1 MANINKNIKREKKL
15 NQCFVFSKK
24 SRVILRKYYLRLK
37 PRRVGKN
44 HDQIKRWSICSINQF
59 KLNK

>member
-1 MANINKNIKREKKL
+1 MADINKNIKRKKKF

-24 SRVILRKYYLRLK
+24 PRFILRKNYLRLK
-37 PRRVGKN
+37 PRRVGKDR
-44 HDQIKRWSICSINQF
+44 DQIKGWSICSINQF